1 MYINVVVMIVILIFI
16 VAQKA
21 TNCLLLVQPNKQ
33 TLVITR
39 IKVQVQTRVHQRLA
53 AVSAVEGVAG
63 VPRLGIQT
71 LHLERRWGRLDGS
84 GLLESKNEGLVLLL
98 VDELHG
104 GPVGVVGQ
112 AQAVEAACD
121 DDGVDFLPVGED
133 AGDGCGLFRGEV
145 GGLEFE
151 AEGSAL

>member
-1 MYINVVVMIVILIFI
+1 MV
-16 VAQKA
+16 QKA
-21 TNCLLLVQPNKQ
+21 TNGLLLVQPNKQ
-33 TLVITR
+33 TLVITN
-39 IKVQVQTRVHQRLA
+39 IKVQVQARIHQRLA
-53 AVSAVEGVAG
+53 TVRAVESVAR
-63 VPRLGIQT
+63 VPRVAVQT
-71 LHLERRWGRLDGS
+71 LHLERRWGGLDGS
-84 GLLESKNEGLVLLL
+84 GLLESKDEGFVFLL

-121 DDGVDFLPVGED
+121 DDGVDFLPVGQD

-151 AEGSAL
+151 TEGSAL